1 MDCGK
6 NARTVPV
13 EPPAARKGAMAAVKN
28 DDAVAGFRYQQL
40 TDVQFQKFSSL
51 VYEKT
56 GIYLKPEKK
65 ELLNARLGKRLRSTG
80 IKSFQQYYDY
90 VMNDASGEE
99 LVQLIDSVS
108 TNFTSF
114 FRESAHFDILSR
126 TVLPAFLGEGKR
138 KNKELLFWSS
148 ACSSGEEPY
157 TMAMVVEDFARVHPG
172 LRYRIMATDISTKV
186 LALARKGVYG
196 EDRIAKVPGPFL
208 KKYFQKGVGDA
219 AGYVRIKEEIRRMV
233 HFDRFNLMGE
243 FPWRDAIDVIFC
255 RNVMIYFN
263 RETQQ
268 GLVNKF
274 HQALAPGGYLFIGHS
289 ESITGLRHAFVQVDA
304 TAYQKR

>member
-1 MDCGK
+1 
-6 NARTVPV
+6 
-13 EPPAARKGAMAAVKN
+13 MAAEKN
-28 DDAVAGFRYQQL
+28 DVAGGGFRYQQL

-80 IKSFQQYYDY
+80 IVSFQEYYDY
-90 VMNDASGEE
+90 VMHDASGEE

-114 FRESAHFDILSR
+114 FRESAHFDILTR
-126 TVLPAFLGEGKR
+126 RVLPGLLADRKR
-138 KNKELLFWSS
+138 KKRDILLWSA

-157 TMAMVVEDFARVHPG
+157 TMAMVLDDFARTHQEI
-172 LRYRIMATDISTKV
+172 RFRIMATDISTRV

-196 EDRIAKVPGPFL
+196 DDRTGKVPAPFL
-208 KKYFQKGVGDA
+208 KRYFQKGVGEA
-219 AGYVRIKEEIRRMV
+219 AGYVRIKEDIRRLV
-233 HFDRFNLMGE
+233 QFDRFNLMGE
-243 FPWRDAIDVIFC
+243 FPWREAIDVIFC

-268 GLVNKF
+268 ELVSKF
-274 HQALAPGGYLFIGHS
+274 HQALVPGGHLFIGHS
-289 ESITGLRHAFVQVDA
+289 ESITGLKHAFTQVDA